1 VLRRLAVT
9 PKLKLSFHLDIDRSV
24 LDDPK
29 KLRFKLI
36 GSAKVI
42 REKAKVSGKH
52 GSKQSSSPKLEVSV
66 SLAEEDADGDD
77 MDTSLPLASF
87 QDTLADKASRVSRL
101 CL

>member
-1 VLRRLAVT
+1 MLRRLVAT
-9 PKLKLSFHLDIDRSV
+9 PKLKLSFHLDEAQRV
-24 LDDPK
+24 LNDPK

-52 GSKQSSSPKLEVSV
+52 GSKQSSSPKLEVRV
-66 SLAEEDADGDD
+66 SLAEEDGDA

-87 QDTLADKASRVSRL
+87 QDTLADKTSRVSRL
-101 CL
+101 CF